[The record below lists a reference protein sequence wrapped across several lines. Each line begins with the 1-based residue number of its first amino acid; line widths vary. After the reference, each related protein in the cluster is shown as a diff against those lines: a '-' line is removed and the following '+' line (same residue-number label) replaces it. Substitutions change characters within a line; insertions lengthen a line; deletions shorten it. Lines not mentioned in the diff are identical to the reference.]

1 MPRARKGLRVGIV
14 GATGMVGRELVE
26 LLERRRFPVGTM
38 LPFSS
43 GRARAFVRFRGR
55 ALAAPG
61 VDSRALDACDLVFLV
76 SSDETA
82 LEHGPRL
89 AARGA
94 WVIDDSAAFRLDPR
108 VPLVIPEVN
117 ADALRETQRLIA
129 GPNCT
134 MTGLGVAGAL
144 LHRSVGV
151 REVRL
156 ASYQAVSGAGKAALA
171 ELFGQTG
178 ALARTSLL
186 ADGRAPVLAAGK
198 GSTLPR
204 AIAFNAVP
212 QVGRFGPDGASGEE
226 TKVSG
231 ELRKIW
237 GAPRLKI
244 SATAVRVPTIR
255 GHALAAWLTLARPF
269 TPAAARAILAKT
281 PGLRLAPEGDY
292 PTPRSAGGKAPVF
305 AGRVRQG
312 ATPRE
317 IALWI
322 VSDNLLKGAALNSA
336 QIAEELLRRGWLRPR
351 VGPEGRG

>member
-1 MPRARKGLRVGIV
+1 
-14 GATGMVGRELVE
+14 MVGRELIDLV
-26 LLERRRFPVGTM
+26 ERRRFPIGTL

-43 GRARAFVRFRGR
+43 GRIRAAVRFRGR
-55 ALAAPG
+55 SLAAPG
-61 VDSRALDACDLVFLV
+61 VDLRALDSCELVFLV
-76 SSDETA
+76 SSDQVA

-94 WVIDDSAAFRLDPR
+94 WVIDDSAAFRLDPK

-117 ADALRETQRLIA
+117 AGALRKTTRLIS

-134 MTGLGVAGAL
+134 MTGLAVAGAL
-144 LHRSVGV
+144 LHRAVGV

-171 ELFGQTG
+171 EFFGQAR
-178 ALARTSLL
+178 ALARTGFSI
-186 ADGRAPVLAAGK
+186 DGRAPVLNAGAAAA
-198 GSTLPR
+198 LPR

-212 QVGRFGPDGASGEE
+212 HVGRFESDGSSSEE
-226 TKVSG
+226 TKISA

-237 GAPRLKI
+237 GAPRLKV
-244 SATAVRVPTIR
+244 STTAVRVPTIR

-269 TPAAARAILAKT
+269 TPEAARALLSRT
-281 PGLRLAPEGDY
+281 PGLALAPDGDY
-292 PTPRSAGGKAPVF
+292 PTPRSAGGKEPVF

-322 VSDNLLKGAALNSA
+322 VSDNLLKGAALNST
-336 QIAEELLRRGWLRPR
+336 QIAETLLRRGWLRSR
-351 VGPEGRG
+351 WQDKRKT

>member
-1 MPRARKGLRVGIV
+1 MPRARKGLTVGVV
-14 GATGMVGRELVE
+14 GATGMVGRELVD
-26 LLERRRFPVGTM
+26 LLESRRFPVERL

-43 GRARAFVRFRGR
+43 GRTRSAVAFRGR
-55 ALAAPG
+55 RVAAPG
-61 VDSRALDACDLVFLV
+61 TDAAALESCDLVFLV
-76 SSDETA
+76 SSDEVS

-89 AARGA
+89 AARGV
-94 WVIDDSAAFRLDPR
+94 WVVDDSAAFRMDPK

-117 ADALRETQRLIA
+117 ASALSRTSRLIA

-144 LHRSVGV
+144 LHRAIGV

-171 ELFGQTG
+171 ELFGQAS
-178 ALARTSLL
+178 ALARARLS
-186 ADGRAPVLAAGK
+186 ADGRAPVLDAGA
-198 GSTLPR
+198 STALPR

-212 QVGRFGPDGASGEE
+212 QVGRFGHDGYSGEE
-226 TKVSG
+226 NKVAA
-231 ELRKIW
+231 ELRKVW
-237 GAPRLKI
+237 AAPRLKI

-255 GHALAAWLTLARPF
+255 GHALAAWLTLARPT
-269 TPAAARAILAKT
+269 TPARARTLLART
-281 PGLRLAPEGDY
+281 PGLKLSPDGDY
-292 PTPRSAGGKAPVF
+292 PTPRSAGGRGPVY

-322 VSDNLLKGAALNSA
+322 SSDNLLKGAALNSA
-336 QIAEELLRRGWLRPR
+336 QIAEELLRRGWLRAR
-351 VGPEGRG
+351 

>member
-1 MPRARKGLRVGIV
+1 MPRGRGLRVGVV
-14 GATGMVGRELVE
+14 GATGTVGRELVE
-26 LLERRRFPVGTM
+26 LLERRRFPVGEL

-43 GRARAFVRFRGR
+43 GRARAAVRFRGR
-55 ALAAPG
+55 SIAAPG
-61 VDSRALDACDLVFLV
+61 VDARALDACDLVCLV
-76 SSDETA
+76 SSDEVS
-82 LEHGPRL
+82 LEHGRRL
-89 AARGA
+89 AALGV
-94 WVIDDSAAFRLDPR
+94 WVIDDSAAFRLDPK

-117 ADALRETQRLIA
+117 ADAMTLKTRLIA

-171 ELFGQTG
+171 EMFGQAG
-178 ALARTSLL
+178 ALARTKLS
-186 ADGRAPVLAAGK
+186 ADGRAPVLDAGTSAA
-198 GSTLPR
+198 LPR

-212 QVGRFGPDGASGEE
+212 QVGRFGPDGSSSEE
-226 TKVSG
+226 TKVSA

-244 SATAVRVPTIR
+244 STTAVRVPTIR
-255 GHALAAWLTLARPF
+255 GHALSAWLTLARPF
-269 TPAAARAILAKT
+269 APAAARALLART
-281 PGLRLAPEGDY
+281 PGLELSAEGEY
-292 PTPRSAGGKAPVF
+292 PTPRSAGGKGPVY

-312 ATPRE
+312 ATARE

-336 QIAEELLRRGWLRPR
+336 QIAETLLRRGWLKPR
-351 VGPEGRG
+351 